1 MAHDVFICHSAKDKT
16 TADAVCAML
25 EANGVRCWIAP
36 RDVMP
41 GMEWSECIIEAIEEC
56 RIMVL
61 VFTAHANE
69 SPQIRREIERAVN
82 HGVAILPLRMED
94 ILPGRALEYF
104 IGNVHWLDA
113 LTPPLESH
121 LKNLAGTVKVLLGRL
136 PARNV
141 LEHVTPEIPDMAA
154 SVAAADSAARVDMDD
169 KRETH
174 PAFVAQAPST
184 AQTSPA
190 AQSSPPAQS
199 PSATSSSFEAQVP
212 SAAQATSDTKPQVAK
227 PAERTRKLRAVTVVP
242 IAAVLLVG
250 IVIAVLTVRHERQVE
265 ATKLAQQ
272 RAQAAQESLNK
283 IAAAERASRAATN
296 NADKSPSSTPSP
308 AVDPTDWKS
317 KDMFGLMLDAQ
328 FGVPEAEAEVGNRY
342 FYGRN
347 GETKDYSQALVWYQK
362 AAAQGNANAQNNL
375 GVMYAN
381 GWGVPMNLAQA
392 VLWYRKAAD
401 QGDVTAETN
410 LGNHYKNGI
419 GVAMD
424 NAQALLWY
432 QKAAAKNDMK
442 AEYNLGVFY
451 QYGYGV
457 TKDLVQA
464 RAWYQKSANQ
474 GYADAQKKLKELNGN
489 N

>member
-25 EANGVRCWIAP
+25 EATGVRCWIAP

-141 LEHVTPEIPDMAA
+141 LEHVTPEIPDLPA
-154 SVAAADSAARVDMDD
+154 SVAAADSSARVDVAE
-169 KRETH
+169 KKATP
-174 PAFVAQAPST
+174 PAFVEQSSST
-184 AQTSPA
+184 AQTQPA
-190 AQSSPPAQS
+190 AQIPPAERS
-199 PSATSSSFEAQVP
+199 NATTKPPSATESN
-212 SAAQATSDTKPQVAK
+212 VAK
-227 PAERTRKLRAVTVVP
+227 PAERTKKLRAATVVP

-250 IVIAVLTVRHERQVE
+250 ILIAVLTVRHERQVE
-265 ATKLAQQ
+265 STKLAQQ
-272 RAQAAQESLNK
+272 RAQAAQEALNK
-283 IAAAERASRAATN
+283 IAAAERANRTATS
-296 NADKSPSSTPSP
+296 NAVTNPPSTPSP
-308 AVDPTDWKS
+308 AVDPTDWKN
-317 KDMFGLMLDAQ
+317 KDMFGLMLDAD
-328 FGVPEAEAEVGNRY
+328 FGVPEAEAEVGDRY
-342 FYGRN
+342 YYGRN
-347 GETKDYSQALVWYQK
+347 GETKDYSKALVWYQK
-362 AAAQGNANAQNNL
+362 AAAQGNAHAQNNL
-375 GVMYAN
+375 GVMYAD
-381 GWGVPMNLAQA
+381 GSGVAMNLAQA
-392 VLWYRKAAD
+392 VVWYRKAAD
-401 QGDVTAETN
+401 QGYVTAETN
-410 LGNHYKNGI
+410 LANHYKNGT
-419 GVAMD
+419 GVLMD
-424 NAQALLWY
+424 NAQAFAWY

-464 RAWYQKSANQ
+464 RAWFQRSANQ